1 MFSEEPVRT
10 LTQATSKR
18 RSVDGMP
25 APAPRTS
32 RGRLAIVFPAG
43 VLLLLGMYA
52 GVQLLGVSLP
62 GAELAERHS
71 ALMVFGFVTT
81 LISLERAVALRKAWA
96 FAAPL
101 FTAAGAF
108 LLLMP
113 VPVASGGWMITLGV
127 SLHALQYV
135 AIWRR
140 QPMMATAIQG
150 LGATVGAISALLFT
164 AGVPVAQLV
173 VLFAVFLILT
183 IAGERLE
190 LARLA
195 APGPAAEAM
204 LLALSLLLATAA
216 LVSLVIAD
224 IAMPVAGVALLLMVA
239 WLARFDI
246 VRMTIKQPGLP
257 SYVARCLYLGYGWLV
272 VAGAGWLLGGAHTS
286 GVFYDATTHAVFL
299 GFVITA
305 IMAHAPLILPA
316 VLGVKIPYHPVMYV
330 PVVLLQLS
338 LLVRVVAG
346 DAWGIVLAHQI
357 GGIGSVV
364 AILLFAV
371 TSVTL
376 SLRGARVATKR
387 SATRVEA

>member
-1 MFSEEPVRT
+1 MP
-10 LTQATSKR
+10 
-18 RSVDGMP
+18 RS
-25 APAPRTS
+25 APRTT
-32 RGRLAIVFPAG
+32 RGRLAIVLPAG
-43 VLLLLGMYA
+43 VLLILGMYA

-62 GAELAERHS
+62 GGELADRHS
-71 ALMVFGFVTT
+71 VLMVFGFVTT
-81 LISLERAVALRKAWA
+81 LISLERAVALRKVWP

-101 FTAAGAF
+101 FTVAGAF
-108 LLLMP
+108 MLLIP
-113 VPVASGGWMITLGV
+113 VPVASGAWMITIGV
-127 SLHALQYV
+127 SIHALQYV

-150 LGATVGAISALLFT
+150 LGATVGVISALLWT
-164 AGVPVAQLV
+164 AGVPIAQLV

-195 APGPAAEAM
+195 APGPAAENM
-204 LLALSLLLATAA
+204 LLAISLLLATAA
-216 LVSLVIAD
+216 LVSLVIAE
-224 IAMPVAGVALLLMVA
+224 IAIPVVGIALLLMVV
-239 WLARFDI
+239 WLVRYDVI
-246 VRMTIKQPGLP
+246 RMTIKQPGLP
-257 SYVARCLYLGYGWLV
+257 SFVARCLYLGYGWLV
-272 VAGAGWLLGGAHTS
+272 VAGAGWLLGGAQTS
-286 GVFYDATTHAVFL
+286 GPFYDATTHAVFL

-316 VLGVKIPYHPVMYV
+316 VLGVKIPYHPAMYV

-338 LLVRVVAG
+338 LLVRIVAG
-346 DAWGIVLAHQI
+346 DAWDIVLAHQL

-376 SLRGARVATKR
+376 SVRAALDAAKRSEARVKA
-387 SATRVEA
+387 